1 MPTVSRSLTVAPHLS
16 MLSVGYTLF
25 AFASVPAVVRERF
38 GTSFVSVGLLMS
50 AVLLSFS
57 AVQLPAGRLLDSA
70 SSIRIS
76 LGAVAAH
83 GALSVALDFAPDLT
97 SLLALRVAWG
107 LAGGLVLT
115 AGATHFDRLYDGPT
129 ATRHQGILGGMVT
142 LGGALAF
149 LTAPVIVRTTGWV
162 GVHAATLPLAV
173 AAAVAFVRGGRNDAA
188 RRRADGHGGSLG
200 LRTLFARPPRP
211 GRAVWLAG
219 LCYVAVLGGYI
230 TLSTF
235 VSSYLSDLG
244 VVGRSDAAILLLASL
259 GRIGGGVVAEE
270 YSAAGTRIIVASLS
284 VAVAGF
290 LGLAVF
296 SGLALVVLP
305 FVTIL
310 AVSSPFGAVFNVAAE
325 VADGDER
332 GTALSVVIAVG
343 NFAALTLPLVTG
355 VVRDVTGGYRAAF
368 GLLAVLCAAAVLAGR
383 YLGRAVDRE
392 PTAASG

>member
-1 MPTVSRSLTVAPHLS
+1 

-25 AFASVPAVVRERF
+25 AFASVPSVVRERF
-38 GTSFVSVGLLMS
+38 ATSFVSVGLMMS
-50 AVLLSFS
+50 AVLFSFS
-57 AVQLPAGRLLDSA
+57 VVQLPAGRLLDSA
-70 SSIRIS
+70 SSIRVS

-83 GALSVALDFAPDLT
+83 GVLSVALDFAPGLA

-115 AGATHFDRLYDGPT
+115 AGATHFDRLYAGPA

-173 AAAVAFVRGGRNDAA
+173 AAAGAFVYGGRNEAA
-188 RRRADGHGGSLG
+188 RSRARGHGGSLG

-235 VSSYLSDLG
+235 VASYLSDLG
-244 VVGRSDAAILLLASL
+244 VRGGLDAAILLLASV

-270 YSAAGTRIIVASLS
+270 YSAAAARIIVTFLA
-284 VAVAGF
+284 VAMAGF
-290 LGLAVF
+290 LGLAVL

-305 FVTIL
+305 FVTII
-310 AVSSPFGAVFNVAAE
+310 AVSGPFGAVFNTTTA
-325 VADGDER
+325 VADAGER

-343 NFAALTLPLVTG
+343 NFAALTLPAVTG
-355 VVRDVTGGYRAAF
+355 FIRDATGGYRAAF
-368 GLLAVLCAAAVLAGR
+368 GLLAVLCAVAVFAGQ
-383 YLGRAVDRE
+383 YLGRAARE
-392 PTAASG
+392 TGTPA

>member
-1 MPTVSRSLTVAPHLS
+1 

-25 AFASVPAVVRERF
+25 AFASVPSVVRERF
-38 GTSFVSVGLLMS
+38 ATSFVSVGLLMS
-50 AVLLSFS
+50 AVLFSFGV
-57 AVQLPAGRLLDSA
+57 VQLPAGRLLDSA
-70 SSIRIS
+70 SSIRVS
-76 LGAVAAH
+76 SGAVAVH
-83 GALSVALDFAPDLT
+83 GALSVALDFAPGLA

-115 AGATHFDRLYDGPT
+115 AGATHFDRLYAGPA

-149 LTAPVIVRTTGWV
+149 LTAPVVVRTTGWV

-173 AAAVAFVRGGRNDAA
+173 AAVGAFVHGGRNEAA
-188 RRRADGHGGSLG
+188 RRRARGHGCSLG
-200 LRTLFARPPRP
+200 LRSLFARPPRP

-235 VSSYLSDLG
+235 VASYLSDLG
-244 VVGRSDAAILLLASL
+244 VRGGLDAAILLVASV

-270 YSAAGTRIIVASLS
+270 YSADAARIIVTFLA

-290 LGLAVF
+290 LGLAVL
-296 SGLALVVLP
+296 SGLALLALP
-305 FVTIL
+305 FVTII
-310 AVSSPFGAVFNVAAE
+310 AVSGPFGAVFNAATA
-325 VADGDER
+325 VADADER

-343 NFAALTLPLVTG
+343 NFAALTLPAVTG
-355 VVRDVTGGYRAAF
+355 FIRDATGSYRAAF
-368 GLLAVLCAAAVLAGR
+368 GLLAVLCAGAVFAGR
-383 YLGRAVDRE
+383 YLGRAAGGAG
-392 PTAASG
+392 PSA